1 MATPSEK
8 LADSL
13 EALRKLQTSGNIAV
27 RSRDLTR
34 THRERLIKNGFLEEV
49 IQGWY
54 LPSRPD
60 ETAGE
65 STAWYA
71 SFWLFCSAY
80 LNELK
85 EEDWCLS
92 PEQSIALHVENLTV
106 PAQLLVRSQKAR
118 NNIIPLPHDTSLL
131 DVRARLPEAKYQAE
145 KHGMRVFSL
154 PASLISCSEKSF
166 AQNPTD
172 MRAALSMIRDASEI
186 LEPLLEGG
194 HSIIAG
200 RLAGAFRNIGRDE
213 VANEIAGVMQ
223 AADYKVREIDPFTTP
238 SPFQLTERVQSP
250 YVNRIRLMW
259 DAMRETVIANFPQ
272 QPNRSLGIEAYLKQV
287 EEAYVTDAY
296 HSLSIEGYR
305 VTLELIER
313 VRSGDWNPDKKPND
327 RENLNALAARG
338 YWQAYQVV
346 KESLTSILDGKN
358 AGEVLRTDHRDWYRE
373 MFAPGVAVGIHKPAD
388 LAGYRRSLVFIRRS
402 KHVPP
407 SFEAVPDAMPV
418 LFDLLSA
425 EGNAAVRVVLGHF
438 FFVYIHPYMDGNGRM
453 GRFLMNAMLASGDY
467 PWTVVPLAKRTEY
480 MEALEQA
487 SVEQDIEPFTRLL
500 GELVEAGLRGEALA
514 REPNL

>member
-1 MATPSEK
+1 MVSAIT
-8 LADSL
+8 
-13 EALRKLQTSGNIAV
+13 
-27 RSRDLTR
+27 TR
-34 THRERLIKNGFLEEV
+34 RNSWRE
-49 IQGWY
+49 
-54 LPSRPD
+54 
-60 ETAGE
+60 
-65 STAWYA
+65 
-71 SFWLFCSAY
+71 
-80 LNELK
+80 
-85 EEDWCLS
+85 
-92 PEQSIALHVENLTV
+92 H
-106 PAQLLVRSQKAR
+106 LLVCLFLVVLLSLFECTQKRRLVFVSGAV
-118 NNIIPLPHDTSLL
+118 NCLTC
-131 DVRARLPEAKYQAE
+131 RARLPETKYQAE

-154 PASLISCSEKSF
+154 PAALVSCSEKSF

-172 MRAALSMIRDASEI
+172 LRAALSMIRDASEI

-223 AADYKVREIDPFTTP
+223 AADYKVHEVDPFTAL

-250 YVNRIRLMW
+250 YVSRIRLMW
-259 DAMRETVIANFPQ
+259 EAMRETVIANFPQ
-272 QPNRSLGIEAYLKQV
+272 QPSHSLGLEAYLKQV
-287 EEAYVTDAY
+287 EDVYVTDAY

-313 VRSGDWNPDKKPND
+313 VRSGDWSPDKKPD
-327 RENLNALAARG
+327 DKANLNALAARG

-346 KESLTSILDGKN
+346 RDSLTSILHGKN
-358 AGEVLRTDHRDWYRE
+358 AGEVLRIDHRDWYRE

-388 LAGYRRSLVFIRRS
+388 LAGYRRGLVFIRRS

-425 EGNAAVRVVLGHF
+425 EENAAVRAVLGHF

-453 GRFLMNAMLASGDY
+453 GRFLMNAMLASGGY
-467 PWTVVPLAKRTEY
+467 PWTVVPLAKRIEY
-480 MEALEQA
+480 MAA
-487 SVEQDIEPFTRLL
+487 
-500 GELVEAGLRGEALA
+500 LVEAGLRGKAII
-514 REPNL
+514 